1 MRPAAL
7 PALALALVA
16 AAAACSQSTPSK
28 GAGGTG
34 AGPEPGLPSSTGPLT
49 EEQFKALHPPPTSPQ
64 VPGRGTKIDL
74 AGTRA
79 YLSLPRGEGPFPAI
93 LVIHEWW
100 GLNAN
105 IEHWADRLASAGWA
119 ALAVDLYGGVVATD
133 RDTAMAAMKAVDSA
147 KAAATIKAGLDFL
160 AGDPR
165 VRATKRAV
173 IGWCFGGGWSLQTA
187 LAHSELDGAIIYY
200 GQLETDPAKLAAI
213 KARVLGVFG
222 KRDKGIPPD
231 QVSAFEAS
239 LKQAGV
245 RAEIRSYDAE
255 HGFANPSNPKYDQA
269 SSADAWQHV
278 LAFLASLRAG

>member
-1 MRPAAL
+1 MRSATLAAL
-7 PALALALVA
+7 ATLL
-16 AAAACSQSTPSK
+16 ACSSSSPGKSADK
-28 GAGGTG
+28 GAGS
-34 AGPEPGLPSSTGPLT
+34 AEPNLPASTGPLT
-49 EEQFKALHPPPTSPQ
+49 EEQFKALHPPPAAAPM
-64 VPGRGTKIDL
+64 PGRGTAIQL
-74 AGTRA
+74 AGSRA
-79 YLSLPRGEGPFPAI
+79 YLSLPGGEGPFPAI

-100 GLNAN
+100 GLNAH

-133 RDTAMAAMKAVDSA
+133 RDTAMAAVKAVDRT

-165 VRATKRAV
+165 VRAPKRAV

-187 LAHSELDGAIIYY
+187 LAHPDLDGAIIYY

-222 KRDKGIPPD
+222 KRDAGIPPE
-231 QVSAFEAS
+231 QVSAFEAG

-245 RAEIRSYDAE
+245 RAEILSYDAE
-255 HGFANPSNPKYDQA
+255 HGFANPSNPKYDQINA
-269 SSADAWQHV
+269 AAAWNHV